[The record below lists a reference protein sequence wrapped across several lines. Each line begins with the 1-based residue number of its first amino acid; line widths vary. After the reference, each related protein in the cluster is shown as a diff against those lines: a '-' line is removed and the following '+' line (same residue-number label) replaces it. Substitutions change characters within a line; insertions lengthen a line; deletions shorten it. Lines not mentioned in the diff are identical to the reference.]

1 MKEKEPR
8 PIETLTNEVKL
19 SLQREGIVA
28 PDRPS
33 FHERLLEV
41 IKGASYVQKKG
52 RNKEQGYNYAMEADF
67 LELIK
72 PLLVEN
78 GIIPLPSYELL
89 ANEQVQTQSGK
100 PANLVTL
107 RLDLR
112 LQDAYSEHGTVITS
126 IGQGRDPQDKACY
139 KAMTGAMKYAL
150 AKAFLVPTGDDPE
163 NEEEKEPP
171 AAKEKPKETAK
182 PEVKPVDNKA
192 FHAAV
197 QKEITRIGMPTWT
210 AFLNAHELTFP
221 NAVLGLSDDEKR
233 AFYKELI
240 ALKGAA

>member
-8 PIETLTNEVKL
+8 PIETLA
-19 SLQREGIVA
+19 REEAVPGIVTQTFA
-28 PDRPS
+28 R
-33 FHERLLEV
+33 RLLNV
-41 IKGASYVQKKG
+41 IDGASYVQKKG
-52 RNKEQGYNYAMEADF
+52 RNKEQGYNYAQEADF

-72 PLLVEN
+72 PLLIAN
-78 GIIPLPSYELL
+78 GILPIPSYEVIG
-89 ANEQVQTQSGK
+89 NEQVQTQSGK
-100 PANLVTL
+100 PANLVTVL
-107 RLDLR
+107 LTLSLHDVM
-112 LQDAYSEHGTVITS
+112 GTSNEQVVITS

-163 NEEEKEPP
+163 DEEEKDSP
-171 AAKEKPKETAK
+171 AAKEKPKEAAK
-182 PEVKPVDNKA
+182 PVAKAVDNKA

-197 QKEITRIGMPTWT
+197 EKEITRIGMPTWT
-210 AFLNAHELTFP
+210 AFLNAHELTYP
-221 NAVLGLSDDEKR
+221 NAVLGLSDEEKR

>member
-8 PIETLTNEVKL
+8 PIETISRAEAVGET
-19 SLQREGIVA
+19 
-28 PDRPS
+28 RPA
-33 FHERLLEV
+33 FHERLLKV
-41 IKGASYVQKKG
+41 IEGASYVQKKG

-112 LQDAYSEHGTVITS
+112 LQDAYSEQGTVITS

-150 AKAFLVPTGDDPE
+150 AKTFLVPTGDDPE
-163 NEEEKEPP
+163 DEEEKDSP
-171 AAKEKPKETAK
+171 AAKEKPKEAAK
-182 PEVKPVDNKA
+182 PVAKAVDNKA

-197 QKEITRIGMPTWT
+197 EKEITRIGMPTWT
-210 AFLNAHELTFP
+210 AFLNAHELTYP
-221 NAVLGLSDDEKR
+221 NAVLGLSDEEKR
-233 AFYKELI
+233 TFYKELI